1 MIQANLNCTVGSL
14 FEEERKE
21 EEEEEAAI
29 HLLEE
34 GQKLIGDLQEL

>member
-14 FEEERKE
+14 FEEEREE

-29 HLLEE
+29 PLLVE